1 MKRTNRWL
9 SLFLLLMIL
18 LGVFVT
24 VPITVSAESYEYA
37 MFPMEYINITQGV
50 YGSYS
55 HAGRKA
61 IDTAGKDSGIDPVY
75 APFTGVIKKIYEG
88 YVVWLE
94 SSNPVVWADGTID
107 YMTIMIMHD
116 NDTSDLYVG
125 QVIKQG
131 TRFFEEGTAGKATG
145 NHIHLECGKG
155 KMQGTGWYKNSYGKW
170 TIYNSVMPYDAL
182 FLSSSTIVKNDYN
195 YNWRYVN
202 GETPTPTYGSTN
214 PDDYTYPDPDTT
226 DTIYRTSPTM
236 KGSTVAWV
244 QAVLYQLG
252 YSIEVDGSYGQNSE
266 AVIKQFQSDN
276 GLEVDGR
283 VGPATKRKLLELWNE
298 KKHTHSYS
306 VYTES
311 SHPHKEYNK
320 CSCGD
325 VQYTGQVFAS
335 WENTGYEAAHPHKG
349 YRTCWC
355 GYKEYT
361 GETQTVHTCD
371 SCLPEK
377 SVLSVLPGTSL
388 DYTSFSWNPASGAD
402 YYELIVYNKNDMATP
417 VEWLYYVTTNHYKM
431 PLPQGDYVAYVA
443 SINSALVNSSCWWV
457 YSDKVN
463 FSVSSAGTF
472 APVASAEYNGNRYE
486 MFDINLPWEVAKAA
500 CEELGGHLVT
510 VSSDSEL
517 AVIKE
522 LSGQGNYT
530 LYWLG
535 VTDKDEE
542 GTWKNVT
549 GDMVSYSNWHTG
561 YPDNDN
567 GEEHYGVLLSDG
579 TWGDV
584 SNMYPGKVGFIC
596 EYEGDADED
605 VTEPSTGD
613 EDKPTESTEP
623 STDDEYKPT
632 QPANPSTGDED
643 KPTNPVVTGL
653 LGDANEDG
661 KVNIKDATLIQKSIA
676 NLTTLTKTGEAL
688 ADADLNT
695 KINIKDATAIQKH
708 IAGIETGFPIGEP
721 LVSKVNN

>member
-1 MKRTNRWL
+1 
-9 SLFLLLMIL
+9 MISFS
-18 LGVFVT
+18 VFT
-24 VPITVSAESYEYA
+24 AVPVNAESDITTAKIQAVLDKYGYVTGKYWNYEVGGSATSGYMA
-37 MFPMEYINITQGV
+37 TTHANKAYSYNYNGVECYGFANFVMHKVTGTEVYPGNGNAYGWTKLSSNQVSELRVGDIVRIGKSDRSGHTGVVLSTSNNGSCTFVQCFGSDKSQNKINISNKLWSSS
-50 YGSYS
+50 YGNPATLSEM
-55 HAGRKA
+55 
-61 IDTAGKDSGIDPVY
+61 KD
-75 APFTGVIKKIYEG
+75 TGVLL
-88 YVVWLE
+88 YVYRYNAGNV
-94 SSNPVVWADGTID
+94 SSNP
-107 YMTIMIMHD
+107 
-116 NDTSDLYVG
+116 
-125 QVIKQG
+125 
-131 TRFFEEGTAGKATG
+131 
-145 NHIHLECGKG
+145 
-155 KMQGTGWYKNSYGKW
+155 
-170 TIYNSVMPYDAL
+170 
-182 FLSSSTIVKNDYN
+182 
-195 YNWRYVN
+195 
-202 GETPTPTYGSTN
+202 TPVYGSTN

-252 YSIEVDGSYGQNSE
+252 YSIEVDGSFGQNSE

-283 VGPATKRKLLELWNE
+283 VGPATKRKLLERWNE
-298 KKHTHSYS
+298 KKHTHSYL
-306 VYTES
+306 VYAES
-311 SHPHKEYNK
+311 THPHKEYNK

-325 VQYTGQVFAS
+325 IQYTGQVYAS
-335 WENTGYEAAHPHKG
+335 WENTGYESAHPHKS

-361 GETQTVHTCD
+361 GEYKTVYTCD

-377 SVLSVLPGTSL
+377 SVLTVVPGTSL
-388 DYTSFSWNPASGAD
+388 DYTSFSWNSASGAD
-402 YYELIVYNKNDMATP
+402 YYELIVYNKNDMTTP
-417 VEWLYYVTTNHYKM
+417 VEWLYYVPSNHYKM

-463 FSVSSAGTF
+463 FSVSSAGIF

-530 LYWLG
+530 LCWLG
-535 VTDKDEE
+535 ITDKDEE

-549 GDMVSYSNWHTG
+549 GDAVSYSNWRTG

-596 EYEGDADED
+596 EYESDNGED
-605 VTEPSTGD
+605 N
-613 EDKPTESTEP
+613 PT
-623 STDDEYKPT
+623 D
-632 QPANPSTGDED
+632 
-643 KPTNPVVTGL
+643 PVVTWL
-653 LGDANEDG
+653 LGDSNEDG

-676 NLTTLTKTGEAL
+676 NLTTLTETGEAL

-708 IAGIETGFPIGEP
+708 IAGIETGYPIGK
-721 LVSKVNN
+721 SKTK